1 MPNSKPVSENG
12 FGSKDYERRQA
23 SLRLMKELSVGQKS
37 GEENGWLSLE
47 EIGENIGIHDK

>member
-1 MPNSKPVSENG
+1 MPNSKPVSESG
-12 FGSKDYERRQA
+12 CGSKDYDRAQA
-23 SLRLMKELSVGQKS
+23 TLPLMKELSVGQKS